1 MLKGF
6 LKLIKALTV
15 GVVWTVIY
23 VYGADLLMI
32 SLWNFDFLNISHWQ
46 VIDTFW
52 ENGGKIK
59 TGRDYA
65 FVAMLAAVIPLWLAG
80 WRYFYRVNFMALLLF
95 PFTWY
100 NNRMIRKY
108 GENSSHIILKNM
120 GATQKK
126 PNLEE
131 IIESRMQM
139 SSRKPVEKEAVII
152 RQNIQEKLS
161 SAGKK

>member
-1 MLKGF
+1 M
-6 LKLIKALTV
+6 A
-15 GVVWTVIY
+15 
-23 VYGADLLMI
+23 
-32 SLWNFDFLNISHWQ
+32 
-46 VIDTFW
+46 
-52 ENGGKIK
+52 GKIK

-65 FVAMLAAVIPLWLAG
+65 FGRHAGRRYSSHGLPG
-80 WRYFYRVNFMALLLF
+80 WRYFTVIIYGALLL

-108 GENSSHIILKNM
+108 GENSSRIVLKNM

-131 IIESRMQM
+131 IIESRMQK